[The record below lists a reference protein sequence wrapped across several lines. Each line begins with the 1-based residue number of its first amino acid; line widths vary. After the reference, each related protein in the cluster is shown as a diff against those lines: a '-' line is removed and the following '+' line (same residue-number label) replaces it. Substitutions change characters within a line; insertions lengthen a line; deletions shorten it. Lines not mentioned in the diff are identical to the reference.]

1 MRASGLVCRAVERKP
16 QGFRTISCKL
26 GLRSKRASDSLLLLT
41 VEIELNSFAVALVL
55 CLDASLTRDHIA
67 AVGKT
72 RPNALHQRRE
82 KLLLFLGVVSTDLTV
97 TS

>member
-1 MRASGLVCRAVERKP
+1 VRASGLVCRAVERKP

-67 AVGKT
+67 RLVKHDRMLCINEG
-72 RPNALHQRRE
+72 RSSCS
-82 KLLLFLGVVSTDLTV
+82 FWV
-97 TS
+97 